1 MTSLVE
7 YANDSV
13 EIASFPPVIITAE
26 LFTKTE
32 GGKIT
37 KHFAIMN
44 QYSGQHEVVSK
55 KELLILRALVIAL
68 NVGGNEGIIKALD
81 KLADLGERGGL
92 LYHKFIS

>member
-13 EIASFPPVIITAE
+13 EISNFPPVIITEE
-26 LFTKTE
+26 LFTNTD

-37 KHFAIMN
+37 EHFAIMN

-55 KELLILRALVIAL
+55 KELLILRALFIAL
-68 NVGGNEGIIKALD
+68 KVGGNAGIMEALD
-81 KLADLGERGGL
+81 ELTDLGERGCL